1 MITSPRIMSNESRG
15 IIMCSGKGL
24 MIHTLVLIRQTRRML
39 SINATSS
46 ESVSILVAHCNELVD
61 LHDRAVRR
69 EGGDGLMDICP
80 GVPPVKESKLRD
92 GSGSISGPRSR
103 SHLSGTQKQNSSS
116 SLSAS
121 DISRRRSF
129 FCKPAALLLS
139 PFTHTMLVDHDVI
152 WFKNPA
158 LLWDAPGYVHTGA
171 LYFLDRFIPYDNR
184 YKDGIRGAS
193 ALVSQYWGRNIS
205 LSLSLSLSRT
215 VTYWRHHYNISSV
228 RPKHVQDSSVVMIN
242 REKHKGTL
250 STISSLLSNFTVG
263 YGDKEIY
270 WLAST
275 IANQSFAFEPY
286 WPGVYGDC
294 GAVFHFDP
302 RYFPPSIYPFPSLS
316 SSSSSLSSVSTEPFF
331 INAQYLV
338 EHFKRPGSYIE
349 SHITVPRLYLT
360 TDLGPLGAVQPCTGG
375 RCGAFSSYGGSM
387 SVTKSVNKEILLR
400 QEELEM
406 GVPAEGGEDH
416 YALPIAGRRRPR
428 TLHTR
433 NCNHIEGLVRA
444 GKLSS
449 ATILYNTGK
458 IVQNN
463 KGRERFIEPKRE
475 REKEKASGRFKS

>member
-1 MITSPRIMSNESRG
+1 MIINFLLCIFMITSPRIMSNESRG

-316 SSSSSLSSVSTEPFF
+316 SSSS
-331 INAQYLV
+331 
-338 EHFKRPGSYIE
+338 
-349 SHITVPRLYLT
+349 RLFSKYQAMT
-360 TDLGPLGAVQPCTGG
+360 LGLC
-375 RCGAFSSYGGSM
+375 
-387 SVTKSVNKEILLR
+387 EILSDLSLVSFLPLNIDDVQTVGR
-400 QEELEM
+400 VLAAIDRANGYSFASVETQRFLSTHSNIEDATRTYQSSISSSRESLDHMFSLAAQDLETTYSRSLEIQEK
-406 GVPAEGGEDH
+406 
-416 YALPIAGRRRPR
+416 Y
-428 TLHTR
+428 
-433 NCNHIEGLVRA
+433 
-444 GKLSS
+444 S
-449 ATILYNTGK
+449 
-458 IVQNN
+458 
-463 KGRERFIEPKRE
+463 
-475 REKEKASGRFKS
+475 